1 MESIPKINCRYCI
14 DNITYTR
21 LSLKGS
27 TRIQVVLHRFNAPER
42 TVLNTVKI
50 TLTSIAPRRT
60 RSKSEATDRLLAEY
74 IDRAAHYVP
83 CDSQVFE
90 SESAFLDWLDKNPSR
105 TPAKAILLDS
115 RGQQYTSEEFAGHL
129 GRLRDDGAQRLVVG
143 IGPADGWSA
152 SARQRANLLF
162 SLGRITLP
170 HQLARVVLAEQVYR
184 ALTILA
190 GHPYHSG
197 H

>member
-1 MESIPKINCRYCI
+1 MKLVLAAV
-14 DNITYTR
+14 
-21 LSLKGS
+21 LSRQS
-27 TRIQVVLHRFNAPER
+27 RA
-42 TVLNTVKI
+42 
-50 TLTSIAPRRT
+50 
-60 RSKSEATDRLLAEY
+60 KSEASDRLVDDY
-74 IDRAAHYVP
+74 IARAARYIA
-83 CDSQVFE
+83 CDSQLFDTETAFVDWFE
-90 SESAFLDWLDKNPSR
+90 RQRGR
-105 TPAKAILLDS
+105 TPAYAILLDS
-115 RGQQYTSEEFAGHL
+115 RGQQFTSEEFATHL
-129 GRLRDDGAQRLVVG
+129 GRLRDDGIQRLVLA

-152 SARQRANLLF
+152 AARQRANLLF